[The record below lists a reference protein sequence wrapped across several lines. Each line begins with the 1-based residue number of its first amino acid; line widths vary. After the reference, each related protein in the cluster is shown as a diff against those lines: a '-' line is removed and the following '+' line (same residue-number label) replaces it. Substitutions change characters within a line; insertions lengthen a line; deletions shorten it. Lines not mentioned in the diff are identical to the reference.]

1 MKSLRHSRLN
11 SLIAVAVVGIISIS
25 PLCLLFADSKPDLR
39 ILCSNTSKVCEALAR
54 RYEQREGTSVDV
66 VRVPTSE
73 ALARLISTRGH
84 SEFDVWV
91 GGPAEAHA
99 QAENLGLLR
108 RAPDVDTS
116 GLPDAFHSQS
126 WFGIYGGI
134 LSFCQSRTV
143 TQSPQGLRSWQ
154 DLSSTSLPL
163 IVPSPLTSG
172 TAATFLNVQEERF
185 ASASQAIQFLRQVD
199 AHTLTYVNSGT
210 DPAHLVAIGRSPASI
225 TFDNYC
231 RLEAQHGADVMVTYP
246 LDGTGFEIGAAS
258 LPRRTHESEDA
269 QKFLQWVVSDEGQAL
284 GAEVADQSPVSTRL
298 PEHISRRL
306 ETLGISIFGDDPSAA
321 SLHRA
326 TLIRRWTKEVYLPSP
341 TQDVPAPIGAT
352 SANHR
357 VSDTESLPLADELSW
372 SDLVPTAIRTLKIS
386 TLAGLGATILGI
398 AIALPLYLR
407 SRRTFIWI
415 LPAFLPALIPP
426 AVIAQALI
434 WMGTPPYSQ
443 ATIIVALAINASPFA
458 VLMLSFILS
467 SFNHA
472 EVQTAVAFGSPERN
486 IFKKL
491 LAPRIRAAL
500 IPAFALTTFMAASDV
515 SATSTN
521 ASAEPYLPV
530 LALNALNSGLDSSVP
545 THIALIYVGVASATT
560 FVVLHSLTLTR
571 YTARQITYPTP
582 LKEYLP
588 TLSASVIP
596 FALISVIVSAGIIIV
611 MLVGASNWFIHTA
624 SAELLGQTVRESLL
638 ILGIVPLSATIGFL
652 IARHRWA
659 FPRAIN
665 ALFLTALLSAPIA
678 GGILIHLVF
687 QHPISIGDHTILPR
701 LLGGGSIAGGMLTVV
716 LTNLLLALPASYFLM
731 SFSLLSVRQAM
742 RIAEEL
748 GASTTRT
755 TLTVVIP
762 ALAARLIGVFAA
774 LSGLLMCMSAPS
786 AFVVPVGS
794 AFPAVALLPLG
805 IHGDHWSVLALGTLA
820 ASSALVMISLGI
832 AFITST
838 TRHSGY
844 VRKGL

>member
-1 MKSLRHSRLN
+1 MKSLRQSRLS

-25 PLCLLFADSKPDLR
+25 PLFLLFADSKPGLR
-39 ILCSNTSKVCEALAR
+39 ILCSNTSTVCEALAR
-54 RYEQREGTSVDV
+54 RYEQREETSVDV

-73 ALARLISTRGH
+73 ALARLISTRAH

-91 GGPAEAHA
+91 GGPAEAHV

-108 RAPDVDTS
+108 LAPDVDTS
-116 GLPDAFHSQS
+116 GLPDAFHSRS

-143 TQSPQGLRSWQ
+143 THSPEGLRRWQ

-172 TAATFLNVQEERF
+172 TAATFLNVQKERF
-185 ASASQAIQFLRQVD
+185 GSPSQAIQFLRQVD

-231 RLEAQHGADVMVTYP
+231 RLEAHHGADVMVTYP

-258 LPRRTHESEDA
+258 LPRRTRESEDA

-321 SLHRA
+321 SLQRA
-326 TLIRRWTKEVYLPSP
+326 TLIKRWTKDVYLPSS
-341 TQDVPAPIGAT
+341 TQDAPAPIGAPR
-352 SANHR
+352 ANHH

-415 LPAFLPALIPP
+415 LPALLPALIPP

-434 WMGTPPYSQ
+434 WMGAPPYSQ
-443 ATIIVALAINASPFA
+443 ATIVVALAINASPFA

-467 SFNHA
+467 SFNHG
-472 EVQTAVAFGSPERN
+472 EVQTAVTFGSPERN

-521 ASAEPYLPV
+521 ASAEPYLPM

-560 FVVLHSLTLTR
+560 FIVLRSLTLTR
-571 YTARQITYPTP
+571 YTARQTTYPTP

-596 FALISVIVSAGIIIV
+596 FALIFVIMSAGIIIV

-638 ILGIVPLSATIGFL
+638 ILGIVPLSAAIGFL

-659 FPRAIN
+659 FPHAIN

-742 RIAEEL
+742 RTAEEL

-762 ALAARLIGVFAA
+762 ALAGRLIGVFAA

-844 VRKGL
+844 ARKGL